1 MLIASCAVVDRRVTG
16 CRDKR
21 TILCIGR
28 ENPAAD
34 LKVSKKMALRFRP
47 FKTALSSLD
56 RYLYIHKYRDC
67 DRNNNKKHAWY
78 ITMFT
83 CTRHLHEK
91 RLLNLRAGQ

>member
-16 CRDKR
+16 CRDKW

-34 LKVSKKMALRFRP
+34 LKFSKKMASRFRP

-67 DRNNNKKHAWY
+67 DRNNNKK
-78 ITMFT
+78 T
-83 CTRHLHEK
+83 CLVHNHVHMYKALT
-91 RLLNLRAGQ
+91 